1 MALLNAGGLPPMT
14 GFLAKLRALFALPSH
29 SALLLVAGRGIALA
43 SYVRMLLAS
52 PLRWEAPTALLTAA
66 VSLGAV

>member
-1 MALLNAGGLPPMT
+1 MT

-29 SALLLVAGRGIALA
+29 TSLLLVAGRGVALV
-43 SYVRMLLAS
+43 SYVRMLLVS
-52 PLRWEAPTALLTAA
+52 KLRWETPTVLLTAA

>member
-1 MALLNAGGLPPMT
+1 MT

-29 SALLLVAGRGIALA
+29 SALLLLAGRGVALA

-52 PLRWEAPTALLTAA
+52 KLR
-66 VSLGAV
+66 

>member
-1 MALLNAGGLPPMT
+1 MT

-29 SALLLVAGRGIALA
+29 SALVLLAGRGVALA
-43 SYVRMLLAS
+43 SYVRILLAS
-52 PLRWEAPTALLTAA
+52 KLRWESPPVLLLAA

>member
-1 MALLNAGGLPPMT
+1 MT
-14 GFLAKLRALFALPSH
+14 GFLAKLRALFALPSL
-29 SALLLVAGRGIALA
+29 SALLLVAGRGVALA

-52 PLRWEAPTALLTAA
+52 KLRWETPTVLLTTA